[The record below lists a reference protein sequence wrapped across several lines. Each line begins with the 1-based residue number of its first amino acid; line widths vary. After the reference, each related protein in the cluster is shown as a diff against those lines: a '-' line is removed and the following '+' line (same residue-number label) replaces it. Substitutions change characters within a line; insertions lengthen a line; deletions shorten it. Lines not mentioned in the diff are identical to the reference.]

1 MMTTP
6 SIPRFLLACF
16 LLMVIASGVSMGAD
30 DPFRVDSK
38 PPTGGL
44 VTRSTGYPPEDF
56 LGSEMLRTLSG
67 VLGELE
73 TRDFITLR
81 RGLGKPNEFPI
92 HTEPFAVIHMT
103 RSGSDP
109 VPVGCY
115 VHDDGRYS
123 VRVLNDPDALS
134 SDIDPSVLD
143 SKIRLPAPAP
153 QLPAGDEEQDLRFA
167 LTKPYLASPITLD
180 TKTRRTRFRA
190 NYPDLTRELDNETMQ
205 VRFPRGFDP
214 AKPSGILV
222 WISPGEDGRP
232 PRIFESICDELG
244 LICVGIDQNGNQR
257 PLTDRLQLHLD
268 SIETLGARYRIDR
281 ERVYLTGMSGGGRC
295 SGILQCSFPEVFAGA
310 VPIVGLDSYHNAPT
324 GESKKYWP
332 ARIGKPS
339 PRWFKLLKDRRI
351 AAITGSVDFNEP
363 EMQIRTDLMT
373 KDGLQVRLDIIEGMG
388 HAMPTSEQFADAL
401 RWADEPRRDAFSENL
416 NRAQEK
422 LDAIQGSDPEDPMT
436 RESLIEITK
445 LAPWTAPAWEAAQ
458 LLGFEP

>member
-16 LLMVIASGVSMGAD
+16 LLIVIASGESMGAD
-30 DPFRVDSK
+30 DPFRVESK

-44 VTRSTGYPPEDF
+44 VTRSTGYPPDDF
-56 LGSEMLRTLSG
+56 LGSEMLRTLTG

-73 TRDFITLR
+73 TRDFVTLR
-81 RGLGKPNEFPI
+81 RALGKPIEASTPGNPLG
-92 HTEPFAVIHMT
+92 VIHMT
-103 RSGSDP
+103 RVGSDP
-109 VPVGCY
+109 VSV
-115 VHDDGRYS
+115 VWSAHDDGRFS
-123 VRVLNDPDALS
+123 VRLLDDPDALS
-134 SDIDPSVLD
+134 FELEPGVLD
-143 SKIRLPAPAP
+143 SMIRLPDPDP
-153 QLPAGDEEQDLRFA
+153 QLPTGDEENDLRFE
-167 LTKPYLASPITLD
+167 LASPYQASSITLD
-180 TKTRRTRFRA
+180 TKTRRARFRA
-190 NYPDLTRELDNETMQ
+190 NYPDLTRELGNETMQ

-214 AKPSGILV
+214 EKPSGILV

-232 PRIFESICDELG
+232 PRIFESVCDELG
-244 LICVGIDQNGNQR
+244 LICIGIDQNGNQR
-257 PLTDRLQLHLD
+257 PLTDRLQIHLD

-324 GESKKYWP
+324 GEGKKYWP

-363 EMQIRTDLMT
+363 EMQIRRDLMT

-388 HAMPTSEQFADAL
+388 HAMPTGEQFADAL
-401 RWADEPRRDAFSENL
+401 RWADEPRRDAIFENL
-416 NRAQEK
+416 NRAQDM
-422 LDAIQGSDPEDPMT
+422 LDAIQGSDPEDPKI
-436 RESLIEITK
+436 RENLIEITK
-445 LAPWTAPAWEAAQ
+445 IAPWTAPAWEAVQ
-458 LLGFEP
+458 MLGFEH